1 MLKLFVVALR
11 YGLPLFVPLAIL
23 LATRPHTPM
32 ERRVVARITT
42 VVLAVAALAAATLAW
57 FRLNTNLIDVPTMNF
72 YLVPVM
78 LICSLGF
85 LGMSW
90 WFGAAD
96 LYDIKQSAK
105 HRALLV
111 VSLLTAVSVI
121 INFGFEYAF
130 STDEIVLMGSSL
142 LETESLARLSG
153 FILGSLLVL
162 VAGWAYVRATRLVP
176 AKVRLAITTAV
187 FVIVIGP
194 RSILLYQ
201 QFAAR
206 GFLPRSL
213 TIFELVLWIQNAHT
227 VILLTL
233 VVLTAIPGL
242 IAIFYGSKPE
252 KVSGPEARLAKADRI
267 TRRHFLQL
275 ALGGAIV
282 FATSLTVGKRVAE
295 AVPELSPIEPSTVK
309 GNTVS
314 VSRALVS
321 DGHLHRFAYTTE
333 DGTQVRFIVIRKNA
347 VAYGCGLDACEIC
360 GESGY
365 YEDAGKVICR
375 RCGVMMNIQTIGF
388 PGGCNPIPIKYEVSA
403 KELRFYA
410 DELSGHAKIFKTKIL
425 SEL

>member
-1 MLKLFVVALR
+1 M
-11 YGLPLFVPLAIL
+11 
-23 LATRPHTPM
+23 
-32 ERRVVARITT
+32 ARITT

-162 VAGWAYVRATRLVP
+162 IAGWAYVRATRLVP

-213 TIFELVLWIQNAHT
+213 TIFELVLWIQNAHA
-227 VILLTL
+227 VILLAL
-233 VVLTAIPGL
+233 VALTAIPGL

-309 GNTVS
+309 GNIVS

>member
-1 MLKLFVVALR
+1 
-11 YGLPLFVPLAIL
+11 
-23 LATRPHTPM
+23 M

-42 VVLAVAALAAATLAW
+42 VVLVVAALAAATLAW

-213 TIFELVLWIQNAHT
+213 TIFELVLWIQNAYT

>member
-42 VVLAVAALAAATLAW
+42 VVLVVAALAAATLAW
-57 FRLNTNLIDVPTMNF
+57 LRLNTNLIDVPTMNF

-111 VSLLTAVSVI
+111 ASLLTAVSII

-130 STDEIVLMGSSL
+130 STDEIVLMGSSP
-142 LETESLARLSG
+142 LETESLARFSG
-153 FILGSLLVL
+153 FAFGSLLV
-162 VAGWAYVRATRLVP
+162 VIAGWAYVRATRLVP
-176 AKVRLAITTAV
+176 AMVRLAITTAV
-187 FVIVIGP
+187 FLVVIGP

-201 QFAAR
+201 QFAIR
-206 GFLPRSL
+206 GFLPRSR
-213 TIFELVLWIQNAHT
+213 TIFELVLWIQNANT
-227 VILLTL
+227 VILLAL
-233 VVLTAIPGL
+233 VVLTAIPGI
-242 IAIFYGSKPE
+242 IAIWFGSKPVN
-252 KVSGPEARLAKADRI
+252 VSGPEARLAKADRI
-267 TRRHFLQL
+267 TRRHFLEL
-275 ALGGAIV
+275 ALGGTVV
-282 FATSLTVGKRVAE
+282 FVAALTVGRRVAE
-295 AVPELSPIEPSTVK
+295 SVPELSPIEPSTVE
-309 GNTVS
+309 GNVVS
-314 VSRALVS
+314 VSRELVS
-321 DGHLHRFAYTTE
+321 DGHLHRFAYVTK
-333 DGTQVRFIVIRKNA
+333 DGTQVRFIVIQKNA

-365 YEDAGKVICR
+365 YEDGGKVICR

-388 PGGCNPIPIKYEVSA
+388 PGGCNPIPIKYEVGP
-403 KELRFYA
+403 KELRFFA
-410 DELSGHAKIFKTKIL
+410 DELSGHAKIFKTKII
-425 SEL
+425 

>member
-1 MLKLFVVALR
+1 M
-11 YGLPLFVPLAIL
+11 
-23 LATRPHTPM
+23 
-32 ERRVVARITT
+32 ARITT

-153 FILGSLLVL
+153 FIFGSLLVL
-162 VAGWAYVRATRLVP
+162 IAGWAYVRATRLVP

-233 VVLTAIPGL
+233 VALTAIPGL

-252 KVSGPEARLAKADRI
+252 QVSGPEARLAKADRI

-309 GNTVS
+309 GNIVS

-403 KELRFYA
+403 KELRFFA